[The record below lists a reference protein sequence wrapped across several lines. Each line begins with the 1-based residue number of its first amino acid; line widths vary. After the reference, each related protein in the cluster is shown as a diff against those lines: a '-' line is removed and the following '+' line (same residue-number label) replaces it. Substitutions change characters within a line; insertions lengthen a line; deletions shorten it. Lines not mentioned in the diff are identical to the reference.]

1 MRRLSRGGNPV
12 YHYSG
17 VSSFAQYAVTIPNT
31 LIKIDDSVPLDIAAM
46 FGCAV
51 VTGACAVFNA
61 AKVRPGQNVAVF
73 GLGGVGLNAV
83 MAAKIAGASEIIG
96 IDINDSKFALA
107 TELGCTH
114 TLSALD
120 PNLVATVKDLTQ
132 GGVDYSFEISG
143 SKPAMTSAYAIT
155 RKGGEVVCVGLGATG
170 DLYQYPHASLVA
182 EEKAIRGSLMG
193 SGVAD
198 RDIPMLLRL
207 YQDGKLP
214 VDRLKSSTMGF
225 DGQAIDII

>member
-1 MRRLSRGGNPV
+1 
-12 YHYSG
+12 
-17 VSSFAQYAVTIPNT
+17 
-31 LIKIDDSVPLDIAAM
+31 
-46 FGCAV
+46 
-51 VTGACAVFNA
+51 
-61 AKVRPGQNVAVF
+61 VRPGQNVAVF
-73 GLGGVGLNAV
+73 GLGGVGLSAV

-225 DGQAIDII
+225 DGQGIDII